1 MRILLHVAG
10 AAREAWREAFAR
22 ALPDAEI
29 VPWDPRDDG
38 ALDYA
43 IVYKP
48 AAEHAGALARAR
60 AVFNLGAGVD
70 PFLGMPPLPASV
82 PLIRLED
89 AGMAEQMA
97 EYAAYAVLRAFRD
110 FPAYAADQRAG
121 RWSPRARRDKAA
133 FAVGVLGMGVL
144 GRRVAAALRDLGF
157 PVLGW
162 TRRAQAID
170 GVTTFAGPEGLHALL
185 PRCAVAIVLLPL
197 TPATAALLDR
207 ATLSLLPKGAWL
219 VNLARGALVVER
231 DLLAL
236 LDAGHLGGAMLDVFV
251 DEPLPAGHPFW
262 HHPGIEITPHV
273 SGLTLI
279 EPAVAQVA
287 AKIRALERGLPV
299 TGIVDRA
306 RAY

>member
-1 MRILLHVAG
+1 MRILLHHPGRAL
-10 AAREAWREAFAR
+10 EAWREAFAR

-29 VPWDPRDDG
+29 VTWS
-38 ALDYA
+38 ALGEGDCDYA

-48 AAEHAGALARAR
+48 TSAQAEALARAK
-60 AVFNLGAGVD
+60 AVFNLGAGID
-70 PFLGMPPLPASV
+70 PFLSMPPLPAQV

-89 AGMAEQMA
+89 AGMADQMA

-110 FPAYAADQRAG
+110 FAAYADDQRAR
-121 RWSPRARRDKAA
+121 RWAPRPRRDKSA
-133 FAVGVLGMGVL
+133 FEVGVLGMGVL
-144 GRRVAAALRDLGF
+144 GTRVATTLAGLGF

-162 TRRAQAID
+162 SRSGRAVGGAT
-170 GVTTFAGPEGLHALL
+170 VMAGDAGLRALL
-185 PRCAVAIVLLPL
+185 PRCRVAIVLLPR
-197 TPATAALLDR
+197 TPATEGLLDR
-207 ATLSLLPKGAWL
+207 ATLSLLPVGAWL

-236 LDAGHLGGAMLDVFV
+236 LDDGRLGRALLDVFV

-279 EPAVAQVA
+279 EPSVAQVA

-299 TGIVDRA
+299 SGVVDRA